1 MSQKQWLVHA
11 SGKRLTLTFSDNV
24 LLVGG
29 GDQEFNL
36 PPEAWPNV
44 SFPNAYCAL
53 LPLTDDES
61 VQVGFTTRD
70 EQKAFARE
78 LEGQLLG
85 HGLSTDAVPRKPR
98 PKATVAL
105 YTIARIPGRRIV
117 EAMGMVTS
125 ESVMSRGMFSDTG
138 SDLKSIVGGN
148 LVGMERAVR
157 EATER
162 AKASLAESARQLG
175 GDAVIGVAVSI
186 AGVGDKA
193 EAIVMAGTAVR
204 TTPEAD
210 QNSPSSEVG
219 PTPVG

>member
-1 MSQKQWLVHA
+1 MPQQWLVHA
-11 SGKRLTLTFSDNV
+11 DGKRLTVAFSDDC
-24 LLVGG
+24 LLVGD
-29 GDQEFNL
+29 GDQEFRL
-36 PPEAWPNV
+36 PPQAWPKV
-44 SFPNAYCAL
+44 AFPNAYCAL
-53 LPLTDDES
+53 LPLPDEDF

-70 EQKAFARE
+70 EQKAFALE
-78 LEGQLLG
+78 LQGQLLG
-85 HGLSTDAVPRKPR
+85 HGLSTDAVPRKPP

-105 YTIARIPGRRIV
+105 YTIAQIPGRRII
-117 EAMGMVTS
+117 AALGMVTS

-148 LVGMERAVR
+148 LAGMERAVR

-162 AKASLAESARQLG
+162 AKASLAQSAGQLG

-204 TTPEAD
+204 TAPEPD
-210 QNSPSSEVG
+210 QNSPSGEED
-219 PTPVG
+219 PTPLAP